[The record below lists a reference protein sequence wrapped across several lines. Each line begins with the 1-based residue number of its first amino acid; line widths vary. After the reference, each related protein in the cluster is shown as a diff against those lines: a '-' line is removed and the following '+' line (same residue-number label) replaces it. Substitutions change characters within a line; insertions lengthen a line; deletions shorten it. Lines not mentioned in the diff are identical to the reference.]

1 MLVSTYAFLR
11 RPFIFIPKTARIV
24 DAASRSLN
32 QIKPFQE
39 ENCGC
44 DLMDSVGAPF
54 LKAVDESILK
64 SEMRILDVMKRKF
77 DILNKRIE
85 DVQKQL

>member
-11 RPFIFIPKTARIV
+11 RQFFFIHKTVSIV
-24 DAASRSLN
+24 DATSRSPN

-39 ENCGC
+39 ENQGC
-44 DLMDSVGAPF
+44 DVMDAVGAPS
-54 LKAVDESILK
+54 LKSVDERILK